1 MHVPVHA
8 AQEGGE
14 ADGWTDQCGP
24 GAHEVPERMSTGRSQ
39 LIGNYLHKCPLYIGH
54 KSLLFKMCPM

>member
-14 ADGWTDQCGP
+14 ADGWPDQRGP
-24 GAHEVPERMSTGRSQ
+24 GAHEVPERMSAGRR
-39 LIGNYLHKCPLYIGH
+39 LI
-54 KSLLFKMCPM
+54 

>member
-24 GAHEVPERMSTGRSQ
+24 GAHEVPERLPTGRRGQIS
-39 LIGNYLHKCPLYIGH
+39 IDDGMG
-54 KSLLFKMCPM
+54 LLVPQ

>member
-14 ADGWTDQCGP
+14 ADGRPDQRGP
-24 GAHEVPERMSTGRSQ
+24 GAHEVPERMSAGRR
-39 LIGNYLHKCPLYIGH
+39 LI
-54 KSLLFKMCPM
+54 